1 MSVMRQHKSRQNPL
15 YGSGKNI
22 KKELKPRES
31 RVGDMSP
38 VNTAT
43 TTPETTVGEVM
54 TTDLVTL
61 KLDDT
66 LRLADDL
73 MNLTQVH
80 HFPVLDGDAVAGV
93 INQNDLLHASM
104 VSLVRHRQD
113 AVRDALGEVKVKA
126 VMKPATMVSSDMSIN
141 EAARIMVE
149 RELECL
155 LVLEGEK
162 LAGLVSRTD
171 LLRELAKQ

>member
-1 MSVMRQHKSRQNPL
+1 M
-15 YGSGKNI
+15 
-22 KKELKPRES
+22 
-31 RVGDMSP
+31 
-38 VNTAT
+38 NTAT

-61 KLDDT
+61 KVDDT

-80 HFPVLDGDAVAGV
+80 HFPVLDGDSVAGV
-93 INQNDLLHASM
+93 VNQSELLHASM

-126 VMKPATMVSSDMSIN
+126 VMKPATMVSSDTSIDD
-141 EAARIMVE
+141 AAEILVE
-149 RELECL
+149 RDLECL
-155 LVLEGEK
+155 LVLKEEK
-162 LAGLVSRTD
+162 LAGLVSRRD
-171 LLRELAKQ
+171 LLREIAKKLFVASKRLR

>member
-1 MSVMRQHKSRQNPL
+1 M
-15 YGSGKNI
+15 
-22 KKELKPRES
+22 
-31 RVGDMSP
+31 
-38 VNTAT
+38 NTGAAT

-61 KLDDT
+61 KVDDT

-80 HFPVLDGDAVAGV
+80 HFPVLDGDSVAGV
-93 INQNDLLHASM
+93 VNQNDLLHASM

-126 VMKPATMVSSDMSIN
+126 VMKPATMVSSDTSIDD
-141 EAARIMVE
+141 AAEILVE
-149 RELECL
+149 RDLECL
-155 LVLEGEK
+155 LVLKEEK
-162 LAGLVSRTD
+162 LAGLVSRRD
-171 LLRELAKQ
+171 LLREIAKKLFVASKRLR

>member
-1 MSVMRQHKSRQNPL
+1 M
-15 YGSGKNI
+15 
-22 KKELKPRES
+22 
-31 RVGDMSP
+31 
-38 VNTAT
+38 NTAT

-61 KLDDT
+61 KVDDT

-80 HFPVLDGDAVAGV
+80 HFPVLDGDSVAGV
-93 INQNDLLHASM
+93 VNQSELLHASM

-126 VMKPATMVSSDMSIN
+126 VMKPATMVSSDTSIDD
-141 EAARIMVE
+141 AAEILVE
-149 RELECL
+149 RDLECL
-155 LVLEGEK
+155 LVLKEEK
-162 LAGLVSRTD
+162 LAGLVSRRD
-171 LLRELAKQ
+171 LLREIAKKLFVASNRLR

>member
-1 MSVMRQHKSRQNPL
+1 M
-15 YGSGKNI
+15 
-22 KKELKPRES
+22 
-31 RVGDMSP
+31 
-38 VNTAT
+38 NTAT

-61 KLDDT
+61 KVDDT

-80 HFPVLDGDAVAGV
+80 HFPVLDGDSVAGV
-93 INQNDLLHASM
+93 VNQNDLLHASM

-126 VMKPATMVSSDMSIN
+126 VMKPATMVSSDTSIDD
-141 EAARIMVE
+141 AAEILVE
-149 RELECL
+149 RDLECL
-155 LVLEGEK
+155 LVLKEEK
-162 LAGLVSRTD
+162 LAGLVSRRD
-171 LLRELAKQ
+171 LLREIAKKLFVASKRLR

>member
-1 MSVMRQHKSRQNPL
+1 M
-15 YGSGKNI
+15 
-22 KKELKPRES
+22 
-31 RVGDMSP
+31 
-38 VNTAT
+38 NTGAAT
-43 TTPETTVGEVM
+43 IRPETTVGEVM

-80 HFPVLDGDAVAGV
+80 HFPVLDGDSVAGV
-93 INQNDLLHASM
+93 VNQNDLLHASM

-126 VMKPATMVSSDMSIN
+126 VMKPATMVSSDTSIDD
-141 EAARIMVE
+141 AAEILVE
-149 RELECL
+149 RDLECL
-155 LVLEGEK
+155 LVLKEEK
-162 LAGLVSRTD
+162 LAGLVSRRD
-171 LLRELAKQ
+171 LLREIAKKLFVASKRLR

>member
-1 MSVMRQHKSRQNPL
+1 MNT
-15 YGSGKNI
+15 G
-22 KKELKPRES
+22 
-31 RVGDMSP
+31 
-38 VNTAT
+38 TAT

-61 KLDDT
+61 KVDDT

-80 HFPVLDGDAVAGV
+80 HFPVLDGDSVAGV
-93 INQNDLLHASM
+93 VNQNDLLHASM

-126 VMKPATMVSSDMSIN
+126 VMKPATMVSSDTSIDD
-141 EAARIMVE
+141 AAEILVE
-149 RELECL
+149 RDLECL
-155 LVLEGEK
+155 LVLKEEK
-162 LAGLVSRTD
+162 LAGLVSRRD
-171 LLRELAKQ
+171 LLREIAKKLFVASKRLR

>member
-1 MSVMRQHKSRQNPL
+1 M
-15 YGSGKNI
+15 
-22 KKELKPRES
+22 
-31 RVGDMSP
+31 
-38 VNTAT
+38 NTPAAT
-43 TTPETTVGEVM
+43 ITRETTVGHVM

-73 MNLTQVH
+73 MNLTRVH
-80 HFPVLDGDAVAGV
+80 HFPVLDGDTVAGV

-104 VSLVRHRQD
+104 VSLVRHPRD
-113 AVRDALGEVKVKA
+113 PVRDALGDVKVNT
-126 VMKPATMVSSDMSIN
+126 VMKPATMVSSDTSIY
-141 EAARIMVE
+141 EAAKIMVE

-155 LVLEGEK
+155 LVLKGEK

-171 LLRELAKQ
+171 LLRELAKP

>member
-1 MSVMRQHKSRQNPL
+1 M
-15 YGSGKNI
+15 
-22 KKELKPRES
+22 
-31 RVGDMSP
+31 
-38 VNTAT
+38 NTAAT

-73 MNLTQVH
+73 MDLTQVR
-80 HFPVLDGDAVAGV
+80 HFPVLDGDSVAGV

-126 VMKPATMVSSDMSIN
+126 VMKPATMVSSDTSIDD
-141 EAARIMVE
+141 AAEILVE
-149 RELECL
+149 RDLECL
-155 LVLEGEK
+155 LVLKEEK
-162 LAGLVSRTD
+162 LAGLVSRRD
-171 LLRELAKQ
+171 LLREIAKKLFVASNRLR

>member
-1 MSVMRQHKSRQNPL
+1 M
-15 YGSGKNI
+15 
-22 KKELKPRES
+22 
-31 RVGDMSP
+31 
-38 VNTAT
+38 NTAT

-61 KLDDT
+61 KVDDT

-80 HFPVLDGDAVAGV
+80 HFPVLDGDSVAGV
-93 INQNDLLHASM
+93 VNQNDLLHASM

-126 VMKPATMVSSDMSIN
+126 VMKPATMVSSDTSIDD
-141 EAARIMVE
+141 AAEILVE
-149 RELECL
+149 RNFECL
-155 LVLEGEK
+155 LVLKEEK
-162 LAGLVSRTD
+162 LAGLVSRRD
-171 LLRELAKQ
+171 LLREIAKKLFVASKRLR

>member
-1 MSVMRQHKSRQNPL
+1 M
-15 YGSGKNI
+15 
-22 KKELKPRES
+22 
-31 RVGDMSP
+31 
-38 VNTAT
+38 NTAT

-61 KLDDT
+61 KVDDT

-80 HFPVLDGDAVAGV
+80 HFPVLDGDSVAGV

-126 VMKPATMVSSDMSIN
+126 VMKPATMVSSDTSIDD
-141 EAARIMVE
+141 AAEILVE
-149 RELECL
+149 RDLECL
-155 LVLEGEK
+155 LVLKEEK
-162 LAGLVSRTD
+162 LAGLVSRRD
-171 LLRELAKQ
+171 LLREIAKKLFVASKRLR